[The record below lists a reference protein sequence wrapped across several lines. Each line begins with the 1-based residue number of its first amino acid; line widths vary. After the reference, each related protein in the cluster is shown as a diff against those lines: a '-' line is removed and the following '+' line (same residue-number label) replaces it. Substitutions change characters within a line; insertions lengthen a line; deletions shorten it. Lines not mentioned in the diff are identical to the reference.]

1 MSDSKAPGLIAK
13 ALEFSSQNRHRIV
26 ALIRE
31 VGGWMNIIK
40 KCLSLLRC
48 TEITDILYNYFKH
61 TLGLFMHAPSL
72 FLWAMSPFHGCLSI
86 ITPNDILNVFFH
98 LKGMRMT

>member
-1 MSDSKAPGLIAK
+1 MRNKNEMSIDEQYDTMFESRLSFWEREQLSTKAHP
-13 ALEFSSQNRHRIV
+13 Q
-26 ALIRE
+26 
-31 VGGWMNIIK
+31 
-40 KCLSLLRC
+40 CLSLLRW